1 MSAMSADGAAA
12 AAAPQAPPAA
22 DPSAASASAA
32 ASAAAA
38 APQAPPPVAA
48 AATKKQYQAVGI
60 PTPEQ
65 IMQEEFM
72 NNCGTRTVVAG
83 VMGACLAACISVA
96 AAPRA
101 RVLRGSCAR
110 RWTCGGV

>member
-1 MSAMSADGAAA
+1 MRRRVAWRAAAMSAMSADGAAA

-22 DPSAASASAA
+22 DASAASAAAA
-32 ASAAAA
+32 ASTAAAA
-38 APQAPPPVAA
+38 APQAPPPVAS

-83 VMGACLAACISVA
+83 VMGAS
-96 AAPRA
+96 APHASLSLQRHARA
-101 RVLRGSCAR
+101 
-110 RWTCGGV
+110 